1 MTRDGRAGSPGR
13 GSRRIWLALA
23 VVAVAVLAAVGV
35 RFRDAARASADLPPL
50 PDLTGRPPA
59 VATHI
64 RAAHEAA
71 RAEPSL
77 PAAAGAFCEALH
89 ADLFFDDAARCYER
103 VRAIDDDWRWDY
115 GRALIDVEL
124 GGAPDLAMRLRTIS
138 TQAPSFA
145 PVWLRLG
152 DAEFKAGRYAEAE
165 EAWRRAAALPPP
177 DADPAEQPPH
187 VPEASIASY
196 ASFGLARL
204 ALVRNDAADARAI
217 LEQIVRDSPGFG
229 PALRLLGESYRA
241 LGLEAEAAR
250 AVYRAGRL
258 PAFAPFVDP
267 VVDRLTRQSRNSTL
281 LLRVA
286 SEAALTLNAA
296 WSEHLTRRAVE
307 FDPGNP
313 DAVLKLA
320 RILRTLERND
330 EALGWFL
337 KYAEMVPADYLG
349 LAHIGSCLS
358 ALGRYD
364 EAERYFR
371 RSLAGLDD
379 ATTHYNLGLLMA
391 TGGRLDEA
399 EREYRRALAI
409 DPAHRDARGNLAPL
423 LVRMGRVNQAIGE
436 LRRLVA
442 DDPENAAALT
452 NLGVVL
458 MEQGR
463 TAEARQYLEK
473 ALEIAPGLDQAR
485 AALAQLDGAR

>member
-1 MTRDGRAGSPGR
+1 
-13 GSRRIWLALA
+13 
-23 VVAVAVLAAVGV
+23 
-35 RFRDAARASADLPPL
+35 
-50 PDLTGRPPA
+50 
-59 VATHI
+59 
-64 RAAHEAA
+64 
-71 RAEPSL
+71 
-77 PAAAGAFCEALH
+77 
-89 ADLFFDDAARCYER
+89 
-103 VRAIDDDWRWDY
+103 
-115 GRALIDVEL
+115 
-124 GGAPDLAMRLRTIS
+124 
-138 TQAPSFA
+138 
-145 PVWLRLG
+145 
-152 DAEFKAGRYAEAE
+152 
-165 EAWRRAAALPPP
+165 
-177 DADPAEQPPH
+177 